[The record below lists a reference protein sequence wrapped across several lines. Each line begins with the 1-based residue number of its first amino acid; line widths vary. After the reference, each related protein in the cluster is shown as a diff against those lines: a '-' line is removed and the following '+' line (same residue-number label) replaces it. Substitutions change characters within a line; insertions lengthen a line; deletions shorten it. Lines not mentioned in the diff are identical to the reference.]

1 MIFVYINLENVDQA
15 KEIGKK
21 IVESG
26 VGGWID
32 ILKTE
37 TIYIDDD
44 KLTEKERVI
53 LIVQTIESKIQELE
67 NMIYK
72 SPTKIPYSIASF
84 SVYRLNREYKDWLV
98 SKTF

>member
-1 MIFVYINLENVDQA
+1 MIFVYINLENLDQA
-15 KEIGKK
+15 KEIGRK

-26 VGGWID
+26 IGGWID

-37 TIYIDDD
+37 TMYVNDN
-44 KLTEKERVI
+44 KLTEEGRAI

-72 SPTKIPYSIASF
+72 LPTKIPYSVASF
-84 SVYRLNREYKDWLV
+84 SIYRLNREYKDWLI

>member
-1 MIFVYINLENVDQA
+1 MIFVYINLENVNQA
-15 KEIGKK
+15 KELSRK

-37 TIYIDDD
+37 TMYIDNN
-44 KLTEKERVI
+44 KLIENERVV

-72 SPTKIPYSIASF
+72 LPTKIPYGVASF
-84 SVYRLNREYKDWLV
+84 SIYRLNREYKDWLV